1 MIKVEQ
7 LTKHFGPM
15 TAVDHVSFTVRPG
28 IVTGF
33 LGPNGA
39 GKSTTMR
46 MILGL
51 DRPSDGHV
59 RINGRPLRDWP
70 SPLRT
75 IGAMLDASAVDPGR
89 TARHHLLWLAHSN
102 GISERRI
109 EQVLGLVGLTSAADR
124 RVGGFSLGMR
134 QRLGIAGA
142 LLGDPEVLMF
152 DEPINGLDPDGILWL
167 RSFMR
172 ELSTQGRTVFVSS
185 HLMGEVAH
193 TADHVIVIGRGRI
206 IADASVHEVLA
217 THASGS
223 VRVKSTDQVDLADEL
238 LRRGAIVEPDTDG
251 GISVKGIDSAEIGA
265 IAAGRGFALIELVP
279 RQPSL
284 EDAFF
289 DLTHDATEYATAVA

>member
-1 MIKVEQ
+1 MIKVEE
-7 LTKHFGPM
+7 LTKHYGPV

-28 IVTGF
+28 MVTGF

-51 DRPSDGHV
+51 DRPSDGRV
-59 RINGRPLRDWP
+59 RINGKALREWP

-75 IGAMLDASAVDPGR
+75 LGAMLDANAADPGR

-102 GISERRI
+102 GIPQHRI
-109 EQVLGLVGLTSAADR
+109 DHVLGLVGLTSAADR
-124 RVGGFSLGMR
+124 RIGGFSLGMR

-142 LLGDPEVLMF
+142 LLGDPEVVMF

-172 ELSTQGRTVFVSS
+172 ELATQGRTVFVSS

-206 IADASVHEVLA
+206 IADASVHEVLT
-217 THASGS
+217 THASSS
-223 VRVKSTDQVDLADEL
+223 VRVKSEQQSDLAQEL
-238 LRRGAIVEPDTDG
+238 LRLGAMVEPDDDG
-251 GISVKGIDSAEIGA
+251 ALSVKGLDSNQIGG
-265 IAAGRGFALIELVP
+265 IAAARGLALMELVP

-289 DLTHDATEYATAVA
+289 ELTHDATEYATAAG

>member
-7 LTKHFGPM
+7 LTKHFGPV

-28 IVTGF
+28 LVTGF

-51 DRPSDGHV
+51 DRPSDGRV
-59 RINGRPLRDWP
+59 RVNGRALREWP

-75 IGAMLDASAVDPGR
+75 IGAMLDAGAADPGR
-89 TARHHLLWLAHSN
+89 TARNHLLWLAHST
-102 GISERRI
+102 GIADRRI
-109 EQVLGLVGLTSAADR
+109 DQVLRLVGLTSAADR

-172 ELSTQGRTVFVSS
+172 ELATQGRTVFVSS

-217 THASGS
+217 THASSS
-223 VRVKSTDQVDLADEL
+223 VRVKSARQRDLADEL
-238 LRRGAIVEPDTDG
+238 SRRGAVVAPDTDG
-251 GISVKGIDSAEIGA
+251 GLSVQGIDSTEIGA
-265 IAAGRGFALIELVP
+265 IAADRGFALIELVP

-289 DLTHDATEYATAVA
+289 ELTHDATEYATAVA